1 MIKFYDTCSLLLE
14 DESALDEKFAISS
27 LTLEELENIKTSSHK
42 DDETKYLARKLTKF
56 LATNPSKYTV
66 HIYRTSMVNI
76 IETNN
81 LPVTNDTKILATAY
95 DYERNFCPDD
105 MLFVTND
112 LALMNIANLFF
123 GQDSIIS
130 VEEIKE
136 DYEGFT
142 DLILSDEEM
151 ISFYSHQNENLY
163 NLLPNQYLII
173 RDAGGEIVDKLKWDG
188 ASYVRLT
195 YGNFNSFWFNKVK
208 PKENDPYQAFLSD
221 SFATNKL
228 TMVKGPAGSGKTY
241 LSLTYMMAQLEK
253 HKIDRIVIFCNTV
266 ATANSAKL
274 GYYPGTRDEK
284 LLDSQIGNLLIS
296 KLGGREGVENLMG
309 DGKLVLLPM
318 SDIRGYDTSGI
329 PTAIYI
335 SEAQNLDVSLMKL
348 ALQRVGEDGFC
359 IIDGDCKAQVDDI
372 SFAGNNN
379 GMRRLSKVFR
389 GEHIY
394 GEVTLKNIYRSEI
407 ARIAELM

>member
-151 ISFYSHQNENLY
+151 ISFYSH
-163 NLLPNQYLII
+163 
-173 RDAGGEIVDKLKWDG
+173 
-188 ASYVRLT
+188 
-195 YGNFNSFWFNKVK
+195 
-208 PKENDPYQAFLSD
+208 
-221 SFATNKL
+221 
-228 TMVKGPAGSGKTY
+228 
-241 LSLTYMMAQLEK
+241 
-253 HKIDRIVIFCNTV
+253 
-266 ATANSAKL
+266 
-274 GYYPGTRDEK
+274 
-284 LLDSQIGNLLIS
+284 
-296 KLGGREGVENLMG
+296 
-309 DGKLVLLPM
+309 
-318 SDIRGYDTSGI
+318 
-329 PTAIYI
+329 
-335 SEAQNLDVSLMKL
+335 
-348 ALQRVGEDGFC
+348 
-359 IIDGDCKAQVDDI
+359 
-372 SFAGNNN
+372 
-379 GMRRLSKVFR
+379 
-389 GEHIY
+389 
-394 GEVTLKNIYRSEI
+394 
-407 ARIAELM
+407 